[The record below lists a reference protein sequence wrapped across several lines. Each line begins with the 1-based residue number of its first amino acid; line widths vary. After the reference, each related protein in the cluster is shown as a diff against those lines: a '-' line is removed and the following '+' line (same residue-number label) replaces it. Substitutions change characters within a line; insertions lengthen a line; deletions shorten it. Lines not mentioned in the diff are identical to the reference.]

1 VTRIKSSGKVI
12 KVFFKI
18 KKAPNLPHFEGK
30 NHILNRMSFPKG
42 RPFDKEAF

>member
-1 VTRIKSSGKVI
+1 VGRLQR
-12 KVFFKI
+12 FFKKI

-30 NHILNRMSFPKG
+30 NHILSRMSFPKG